1 MGDGKENRD
10 SRKKPVKIVVK
21 PVYAGSKSMA
31 DVFAGVALENIRRK
45 INDRQPHSGI

>member
-1 MGDGKENRD
+1 MGDGKGNRD
-10 SRKKPVKIVVK
+10 NRKKPVKIVVK

-45 INDRQPHSGI
+45 MNDRQPLSGI